1 MPFQEKNSFL
11 PRSIIRESSLWVLM
25 RMGERILDKTLARC
39 GEQPSVEQINMFI
52 SSTRITDL
60 DSPCSRTVFMA
71 CINASAPPWT
81 LVAVFRRGLASSTT
95 SELLFDGII
104 PQVTYTSNEFQ
115 SRILDDNFLA
125 EVAILS
131 LRYLFSFLHFVLVRT
146 YQNELRPCVKGH
158 KLPLLNKLL
167 WISFL
172 CLE

>member
-11 PRSIIRESSLWVLM
+11 PRNIIRESSLWVLM
-25 RMGERILDKTLARC
+25 RMGENFGQNTCTLWRA
-39 GEQPSVEQINMFI
+39 SVEQINMFI

-81 LVAVFRRGLASSTT
+81 LVAVCRRGLANSTT

-115 SRILDDNFLA
+115 SRILDDSFLA